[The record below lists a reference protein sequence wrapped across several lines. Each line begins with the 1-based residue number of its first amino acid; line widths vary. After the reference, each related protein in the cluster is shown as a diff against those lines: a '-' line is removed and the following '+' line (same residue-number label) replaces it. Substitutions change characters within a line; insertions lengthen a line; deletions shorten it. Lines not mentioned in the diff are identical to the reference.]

1 MTTYITTVEKS
12 TVKTIIASARDKGFN
27 FNNVKAA
34 CPKECGNGR
43 FSALK
48 LHKGTTTIFACP
60 CGWRK
65 KVVLDG
71 NNAVVVAKRDVAPP
85 AATTKPK
92 KTRAKAKK
100 TAPLLAA
107 AMGQAPFPM

>member
-27 FNNVKAA
+27 FNNVKAS
-34 CPKECGNGR
+34 CPKACDHGR

-48 LHKGTTTIFACP
+48 LTKGTTTIFACP

-65 KVVLDG
+65 KMVLDG
-71 NNAVVVAKRDVAPP
+71 SNAVVDKRDVAPP
-85 AATTKPK
+85 TATTKPK
-92 KTRAKAKK
+92 KTRVKAKK
-100 TAPLLAA
+100 ATTPTPAA
-107 AMGQAPFPM
+107 SMGHAPFPM

>member
-71 NNAVVVAKRDVAPP
+71 NNAVAKRDVAPP

-100 TAPLLAA
+100 ATTTPTPEAS
-107 AMGQAPFPM
+107 MGQAPFPM